1 MIAVVD
7 YGAGN
12 LYSVCNT
19 LRYLGIP
26 HEVTADPERLRGAD
40 GVILPGVGAF
50 PEAMGKLRAAGWIDP
65 LKKAA
70 KEKPLLGIC
79 LGMQMLFEESDE
91 FTRTE
96 GLGLI
101 PGRVS
106 AIEAPGL
113 KIPHMGW
120 NQVEIVHPCALT
132 AGMQGDE
139 YVYFVHSFAAVTQ
152 ERYISLRTWYAQ
164 EIPALVTDGGFVYGA
179 QFHPEKSSAVGLR
192 ILKNFGELT
201 GA

>member
-12 LYSVCNT
+12 LYSVCNS

-26 HEVTADPERLRGAD
+26 HEVTADPESLREAD

-50 PEAMGKLRAAGWIDP
+50 PEAMGKLSAAGWIDP
-65 LKKAA
+65 LRRAA

-91 FTRTE
+91 FALTQ

-101 PGRVS
+101 PGRVT
-106 AIEAPGL
+106 AIRAPGL

-120 NQVEIVHPCALT
+120 NQVEIVHPCTLT
-132 AGMQGDE
+132 AGMQRDE
-139 YVYFVHSFAAVTQ
+139 YVYFVHSFAAVTE

-164 EIPALVTDGGFVYGA
+164 EIPALVMDGGFVYGA
-179 QFHPEKSSAVGLR
+179 QFHPEKSSAAGLR

>member
-1 MIAVVD
+1 MIAVID

-12 LYSVCNT
+12 LYSVCNS
-19 LRYLGIP
+19 LRYLELE
-26 HEVTADPERLRGAD
+26 HEVTADAARIREAS

-50 PEAMGKLRAAGWIDP
+50 PDAMARLREKDLVEPLRA
-65 LKKAA
+65 AA
-70 KEKPLLGIC
+70 KEKPFLGIC
-79 LGMQMLFEESDE
+79 LGMQALFERGYE
-91 FTRTE
+91 FEPTE

-101 PGRVS
+101 PGEVRP
-106 AIEAPGL
+106 IQAPGL

-120 NQVEIVHPCALT
+120 NQIELVNSCALT
-132 AGMQGDE
+132 QHLSGDE
-139 YVYFVHSFAAVTQ
+139 YVYFVHSFAAVTPQ
-152 ERYISLRTWYAQ
+152 SNISLRTWYGQ

-201 GA
+201 KA